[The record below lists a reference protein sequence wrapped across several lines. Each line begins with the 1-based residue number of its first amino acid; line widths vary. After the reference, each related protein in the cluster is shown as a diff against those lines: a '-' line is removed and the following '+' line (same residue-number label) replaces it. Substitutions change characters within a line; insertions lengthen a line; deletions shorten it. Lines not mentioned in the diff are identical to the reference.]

1 MLLRCTWCGVICWDM
16 SNLPVATSLS
26 KKSDFLQ
33 QPSTPVA
40 PQLGV
45 GPQEPLPHLCWK
57 FYLVDLVQVMLVTT
71 VVMCAT
77 SVSYSKEHFTAGLPI
92 LRFTRS
98 SVSSQMTASLHQ
110 SLPTTVRISSDHGWE
125 QHKSMDI
132 NRYLERSPAMQPFKK
147 IRSGS
152 EGLWPHWLWGLT
164 VYSSRNESPFTSA
177 ES

>member
-1 MLLRCTWCGVICWDM
+1 MVWGHLLGHEQPTSGYFPFKEKWIPTAAINTSSSSARGGASGTPPPSVLEILPGWSCTGHVGNHSGHVCDLRVILKRAFHGRPPH
-16 SNLPVATSLS
+16 SPVHT
-26 KKSDFLQ
+26 F
-33 QPSTPVA
+33 
-40 PQLGV
+40 
-45 GPQEPLPHLCWK
+45 
-57 FYLVDLVQVMLVTT
+57 
-71 VVMCAT
+71 
-77 SVSYSKEHFTAGLPI
+77 FT
-92 LRFTRS
+92 
-98 SVSSQMTASLHQ
+98 VSSQMTASLHQ